1 MENATICN
9 KLIHLFEN
17 LCIDTH
23 QLNKSKMPDAST
35 QTTKGKKIKLI
46 KKPVSVQKLVKV
58 WFDKTYKD
66 WWPWNMCLDMCE
78 KEFGI
83 SINAES
89 NSDISDYLYTLYKEN
104 QPDDSSDEED
114 EEKCC
119 NCGTDEENEE
129 ICCKCGTDEEVNQCW
144 ECDRYICI
152 DCDSNEMACYGEED
166 HTYCQLCGE
175 AVLIDEDNF
184 SEDDEYEERKEEAKQ
199 YREQVA
205 EEIEYER
212 KRSTA
217 RAIEGVVKRSAEM
230 MIQEKFGSLSGIKV
244 SCNF

>member
-1 MENATICN
+1 
-9 KLIHLFEN
+9 
-17 LCIDTH
+17 
-23 QLNKSKMPDAST
+23 MPDAST

-78 KEFGI
+78 KEFGVR
-83 SINAES
+83 INAES
-89 NSDISDYLYTLYKEN
+89 NPDISDYLYTLYKEN
-104 QPDDSSDEED
+104 QPDDSSDEE
-114 EEKCC
+114 
-119 NCGTDEENEE
+119 NEE
-129 ICCKCGTDEEVNQCW
+129 ICCKCGTDEDVNQCW

-152 DCDSNEMACYGEED
+152 DCDSNEMATYGEED

-184 SEDDEYEERKEEAKQ
+184 SEDDEYEERKEEAKR
-199 YREQVA
+199 YREEVA

-212 KRSTA
+212 KQATA
-217 RAIEGVVKRSAEM
+217 REIEAVVKRSAEE
-230 MIQEKFGSLSGIKV
+230 MIQKKFGSLAGIKV